1 MLIDKA
7 NCKYRI

>member
-1 MLIDKA
+1 MSIDKA